1 MTDARHAA
9 ARDALQEGRF
19 DDAERLYAAITDDDN
34 RDAEA
39 HYHSTTCNC
48 AEGHRR
54 RGRTIEAAI
63 GVNRDARYHVA
74 LGQVRIVQKR
84 HDAAEGAFV
93 SALSI
98 DPSNGDAY
106 TNLGSSFDLAR

>member
-1 MTDARHAA
+1 MADARHAA
-9 ARDALQEGRF
+9 ARNALQEGRF
-19 DDAERLYAAITDDDN
+19 DDAERLYAAITNDDN

-39 HYHSTTCNC
+39 HYHLAALQLRRKDTVA
-48 AEGHRR
+48 AEGS
-54 RGRTIEAAI
+54 IEAAI
-63 GVNRDARYHVA
+63 SVNPQDARYHVA

-98 DPSNGDAY
+98 DNPAM
-106 TNLGSSFDLAR
+106 AMPIRI